1 MKKTSTTNILAKI
14 FKKTPEKKVK
24 KKTKPKVAKKSTPP
38 KAKVVKKNIPV
49 KKTKTKKVTATKIK
63 KNLKTVSKKA
73 APEKVEIKTDNLRI
87 SKSNEVKPEIKKVK
101 KQETEKREYKV
112 KDYVV
117 YPKHGVGQITEF
129 KKINIGGIDVE
140 TYVLKFEKDKANGM
154 VPVNKQSHLR
164 PLATINQVNKCISIL
179 KSKPKIKRSM
189 WSRRAQEYEA
199 KISSGKIYE
208 LAEVV
213 RDLNKGDD
221 LMVDQSYSERQ
232 LFEKAYERILSEFQ
246 IVMGVSLEDTQKKL
260 DKALKRNLE
269 GQPKTI
275 AAPTKIKDPAAD
287 PDADSVQITD
297 TENLTSG
304 DQLQAVERVL
314 KRTRGIAS
322 YEIISEKKLIGLL
335 EPWLGTGNVTADLPI
350 PVMIDV
356 ILNPEKRF
364 NEKGLRIELSAVA
377 PGAKLDTHGRWRQNL
392 ERGLQTMRILAGL
405 ILMLVTIATATVI
418 IFATRAGLG
427 TNKETVEVLHL
438 IGAHDKFISRQFERQ
453 FLTLSLLSCIIGYG
467 AAAGIFHMLFILMT
481 DMEDMQFYLLLLGV
495 PFLSILMTWLIIRNF
510 VIRTLAKAL

>member
-1 MKKTSTTNILAKI
+1 MKNIKMKKISLKNILKKTFKKTSP
-14 FKKTPEKKVK
+14 KKTNKKLKKNATPAKKAKKVF
-24 KKTKPKVAKKSTPP
+24 VKKSKPL
-38 KAKVVKKNIPV
+38 KSSSQI
-49 KKTKTKKVTATKIK
+49 KTKTKRIPTKK
-63 KNLKTVSKKA
+63 SSA
-73 APEKVEIKTDNLRI
+73 EKIEIKVDNLRI

-112 KDYVV
+112 KDYIV

-246 IVMGVSLEDTQKKL
+246 IVIGISLEDTQKKL
-260 DKALKRNLE
+260 NKALKRNLE
-269 GQPKTI
+269 GQTNPTPTPASTINKPKI
-275 AAPTKIKDPAAD
+275 SDGEAI
-287 PDADSVQITD
+287 VE
-297 TENLTSG
+297 TEG
-304 DQLQAVERVL
+304 Q
-314 KRTRGIAS
+314 
-322 YEIISEKKLIGLL
+322 
-335 EPWLGTGNVTADLPI
+335 TA
-350 PVMIDV
+350 
-356 ILNPEKRF
+356 E
-364 NEKGLRIELSAVA
+364 
-377 PGAKLDTHGRWRQNL
+377 
-392 ERGLQTMRILAGL
+392 
-405 ILMLVTIATATVI
+405 
-418 IFATRAGLG
+418 
-427 TNKETVEVLHL
+427 
-438 IGAHDKFISRQFERQ
+438 
-453 FLTLSLLSCIIGYG
+453 
-467 AAAGIFHMLFILMT
+467 
-481 DMEDMQFYLLLLGV
+481 
-495 PFLSILMTWLIIRNF
+495 
-510 VIRTLAKAL
+510 